1 MNMATKQFFV
11 RVSYYAERVWLKS
24 SMCMELVCFQWEA
37 LGKLALGFGFF
48 GAVGYTAAYLNEQNP
63 APFAKVS
70 REAVYTELGGDRIV
84 SSAKKVTES
93 DQ

>member
-1 MNMATKQFFV
+1 
-11 RVSYYAERVWLKS
+11 
-24 SMCMELVCFQWEA
+24 MCMELVCFQWEA